1 MKVWSC
7 VKTIRKLYFTRTIKI
22 YEKEQNY
29 DYNLFFKKELDEK
42 KENEDFYFHK
52 QEEEV
57 KNEPEKKLPKKFS
70 KKYGTLSSNIY
81 QKINLMKNQSEKMK
95 KLNTFSLQKI
105 SKEYFRLTPR
115 KNYSITNIEKMIRN
129 DNNKNNTSKNTMN
142 TISTQSSF
150 NYHNKNNNFRTIS
163 ASRKRLVKFKPKE
176 KNHVYRILNQNNRN
190 KKYVTII
197 DTNGMIKRNNN
208 LNKLS
213 ALKRNKT
220 SEKLKNYVD
229 LDVEALYKYNNKNI
243 INLDRFN
250 NSFRVQMNNTCYK
263 FIPRNHLKKLNELQR
278 DNPLVRKSMETIKGK
293 IASKVKD
300 FTNKKLMVKK
310 FLKTKENFKK
320 DEKIRILSA
329 RKMTFFPD
337 KIPFNIKFPTGQ
349 YIFPFGFKTRALY
362 EHNVHSLESERRKQ
376 KLIKIEK
383 KKEPEKNIKINDILM
398 DKALKKLNNCL
409 NVKNIAKYISEM
421 KKETSKDKREMTIS
435 QLNKYFPLLREANSY
450 IQKFDIN
457 KSGEKYKFKEKTKGY
472 LEVDDDVE
480 IEKNIVGIEDKIK
493 KL

>member
-1 MKVWSC
+1 M
-7 VKTIRKLYFTRTIKI
+7 KTIRKLYFARTIKK

-42 KENEDFYFHK
+42 KESEDFYFHK
-52 QEEEV
+52 QEEEI
-57 KNEPEKKLPKKFS
+57 KNDPEKKTTKRFS
-70 KKYGTLSSNIY
+70 KKYGIISSNIY
-81 QKINLMKNQSEKMK
+81 QKVNLIKVQSEKMQ
-95 KLNTFSLQKI
+95 KLNTLSLQKI

-115 KNYSITNIEKMIRN
+115 KNYSMKNIEKMINN
-129 DNNKNNTSKNTMN
+129 DINKNNISKNTMN

-150 NYHNKNNNFRTIS
+150 NYNNKTNNFRTIS
-163 ASRKRLVKFKPKE
+163 ASRKRIVKFRPKE
-176 KNHVYRILNQNNRN
+176 KNNVYRTLNQNNRSKN
-190 KKYVTII
+190 YVTII
-197 DTNGMIKRNNN
+197 DTNSMIKRNNN
-208 LNKLS
+208 LKILS

-229 LDVEALYKYNNKNI
+229 LDVDALYKYNNKNI

-293 IASKVKD
+293 LTSKMKD

-310 FLKTKENFKK
+310 FLKIKQNFKK
-320 DEKIRILSA
+320 DNKIRILSA
-329 RKMTFFPD
+329 RKMTSLPD
-337 KIPFNIKFPTGQ
+337 KIPFNINFQTGH
-349 YIFPFGFKTRALY
+349 YNYPFGFKTRALY
-362 EHNVHSLESERRKQ
+362 EHNVHSLECERRKQ

-383 KKEPEKNIKINDILM
+383 KKEPEKNIKMNDNLM

-409 NVKNIAKYISEM
+409 NVKNIAKYIYEM
-421 KKETSKDKREMTIS
+421 KKETSKGKREMTVS

-457 KSGEKYKFKEKTKGY
+457 KSSDKYKIKEKTKGY
-472 LEVDDDVE
+472 LEVDDDDE
-480 IEKNIVGIEDKIK
+480 IEKNIMSIEDKLK
-493 KL
+493 NL